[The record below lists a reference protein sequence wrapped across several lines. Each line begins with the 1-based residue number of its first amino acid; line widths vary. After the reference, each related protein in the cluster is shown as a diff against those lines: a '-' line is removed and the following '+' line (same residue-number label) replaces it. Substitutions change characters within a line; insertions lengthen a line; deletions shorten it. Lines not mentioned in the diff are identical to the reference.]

1 VVGNGEVH
9 LKRALGNPHSSAAVL
24 KIPLHLP
31 FLTPP
36 ILLVHFPPAASGA
49 RRVLGMPIPS
59 FRLVGLS
66 LLSDW
71 SASGD
76 GGEAGPRLIRH
87 QHRRNAPIQA
97 ESIHGRIFRQI
108 LPHVHNLPPCAE
120 GGAGFRLRNQS
131 RF

>member
-1 VVGNGEVH
+1 MDRPICGTQAEADVPELLEPPGQRGVVGNGEVH

-59 FRLVGLS
+59 FRLVGL
-66 LLSDW
+66 
-71 SASGD
+71 
-76 GGEAGPRLIRH
+76 R
-87 QHRRNAPIQA
+87 
-97 ESIHGRIFRQI
+97 
-108 LPHVHNLPPCAE
+108 
-120 GGAGFRLRNQS
+120 
-131 RF
+131 